1 MNKSRKIRCL
11 FGFSLVILSLSFRC
25 LPAESSLDT
34 PPKKSAMTPLPIH
47 TVTTGT
53 QIVWQRPRFE
63 EMKKEREWMVKTQMT
78 GFMRDDVK
86 DERVLEAM
94 RQVPR
99 HLFVPKNLLSSAH
112 DDNPLPI
119 GYGQTISQPYIVAY
133 MTEALRIKSG
143 DKILEIGTGSGYQ
156 AAVLYDLTT
165 HVYTIEIV
173 KPLADFAREL
183 FETLGYKQIHS
194 KYGDGYYGWEE
205 HAPFDAIIVT
215 AAAGHVPPPLVRQLA
230 PGGRMII
237 PVGGPSEVQNLVVV
251 TKSKEGELRTETL
264 IPVRFVPMTGQIEKG
279 KD

>member
-1 MNKSRKIRCL
+1 MCKSLKIRNL
-11 FGFSLVILSLSFRC
+11 RGFILAI
-25 LPAESSLDT
+25 LPLCFQGFAAELSLDT
-34 PPKKSAMTPLPIH
+34 PPKNAAITPLPIH

-53 QIVWQRPRFE
+53 QILWHRPRFE

-133 MTEALRIKSG
+133 MTEALKIKPG

-156 AAVLYDLTT
+156 AAVLYELTPD
-165 HVYTIEIV
+165 VYTIEIV
-173 KPLADFAREL
+173 KPLADSARER
-183 FETLGYKQIHS
+183 FDTLGYKQIHS

-205 HAPFDAIIVT
+205 FAPFDAIIVT
-215 AAAGHVPPPLVRQLA
+215 AAAGHVPQPLVRQLV
-230 PGGRMII
+230 PGGRMIV
-237 PVGGPSEVQNLVVV
+237 PVGGPYEVQNLVVV
-251 TKSKEGELRTETL
+251 KKSKEGELRTETL